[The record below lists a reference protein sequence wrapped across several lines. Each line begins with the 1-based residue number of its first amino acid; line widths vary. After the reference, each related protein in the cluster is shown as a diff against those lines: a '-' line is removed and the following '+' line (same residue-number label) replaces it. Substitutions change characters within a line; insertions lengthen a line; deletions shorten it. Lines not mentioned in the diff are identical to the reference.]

1 MCGAQPTAL
10 VVRLDAEQR
19 IHLGVERVDVD
30 AARLEGRAAPAS
42 ALQIGAVAPA
52 ELRSVAA
59 PSATSIVIPRAVW
72 KSTFVC
78 ECRETASIAC
88 ASTTTSDAFASLGRV
103 SVSVFTSA
111 SVSIGSSGARRSAP
125 TAAPSPPSPPCRS
138 CPWR

>member
-1 MCGAQPTAL
+1 MPLAWK
-10 VVRLDAEQR
+10 AE
-19 IHLGVERVDVD
+19 HD
-30 AARLEGRAAPAS
+30 AS

-78 ECRETASIAC
+78 ECHETASIAC

-111 SVSIGSSGARRSAP
+111 SVSIGSSGARRSGTDCCAVATFTTVP
-125 TAAPSPPSPPCRS
+125 FVSLAVSVAEASSASVRTCVFTIQ
-138 CPWR
+138 